1 MSLANSNN
9 DLSLDDEDVNQVN
22 NYLADNN
29 QHNEHQDN
37 SSNSSQE
44 LYYYSHE
51 NTPTLVNNIE
61 VSFSQNSS
69 FLSNHSPNSNPD
81 PNSNTI
87 SESNPA
93 GKSSLQETST
103 HGQSYLADLTRLQT
117 QLPSGY
123 FCYIDNKKFVLKV
136 PSEEH
141 MIVVERDGEI
151 MDVSLDTKAH
161 SVFLKCEKEL
171 IVQYYKDLRKHHRD
185 KKKKKIAGMV
195 YEILYVERTDK
206 DSPIDNMR
214 EEVEK
219 KRSEKVEKNED
230 PEPYIRTEKKVIDYI
245 YNQTRK
251 K

>member
-29 QHNEHQDN
+29 QHNEQQDN

-44 LYYYSHE
+44 LNYYSHG
-51 NTPTLVNNIE
+51 NTPTLINNIE

-123 FCYIDNKKFVLKV
+123 FCYIKNKKFVLKV
-136 PSEEH
+136 PSEVH

-151 MDVSLDTKAH
+151 MDVSLDTKPH
-161 SVFLKCEKEL
+161 SVFLECEKEL
-171 IVQYYKDLRKHHRD
+171 IVQYFNNLSDHYPD
-185 KKKKKIAGMV
+185 KKKTARKV

-214 EEVEK
+214 EEVENK
-219 KRSEKVEKNED
+219 KRAKVEKNKD
-230 PEPYIRTEKKVIDYI
+230 PEPYIRTEKKVLDYI